1 MLELTMTPDLDLG
14 IYKDYIIYDSK
25 YKLEPT
31 WGTGEKGLSFKRS
44 ILVKWSRARVVGTVY
59 LKRHW
64 IPKQD

>member
-31 WGTGEKGLSFKRS
+31 WGTGEKGGCFL
-44 ILVKWSRARVVGTVY
+44 
-59 LKRHW
+59 
-64 IPKQD
+64 